1 MNGTLRSL
9 KKVVAG
15 LVTVAGLASAM
26 AMTATPSARA
36 DLVDLPY
43 DWVFQVETKPLPK
56 QFEYQGSPLKP
67 VEKID
72 IKYHPAKS
80 ADDKTTY
87 EYLWYHDGKALG
99 LERAKKFD
107 IPQGDSIAIQ
117 VKHKN
122 DSSTAG
128 EEKAAANAILRVT
141 LDAYLN
147 KNAVALVKLPSDS
160 FYDISGHLQS
170 QGLQVAPDMAAE
182 GTPLESSL
190 TLFLVSEPEG
200 IKQTLYR
207 P

>member
-1 MNGTLRSL
+1 MKGKL
-9 KKVVAG
+9 KKLVAG
-15 LVTVAGLASAM
+15 LMLMAGLAGIIALTTSQSAF
-26 AMTATPSARA
+26 A

-67 VEKID
+67 IEKID
-72 IKYHPAKS
+72 IKYHPAKE
-80 ADDKTTY
+80 ADNKTTY
-87 EYLWYHDGKALG
+87 EYLWYHDGKPLG
-99 LERAKKFD
+99 LERTKKFD
-107 IPQGDSIAIQ
+107 LPQGDSIAIQ

-122 DSSTAG
+122 GSSTTG

-147 KNAVALVKLPSDS
+147 KNAVALVKLPADS

-182 GTPLESSL
+182 GTPLQSSL
-190 TLFLVSEPEG
+190 TLFLVSEPDG